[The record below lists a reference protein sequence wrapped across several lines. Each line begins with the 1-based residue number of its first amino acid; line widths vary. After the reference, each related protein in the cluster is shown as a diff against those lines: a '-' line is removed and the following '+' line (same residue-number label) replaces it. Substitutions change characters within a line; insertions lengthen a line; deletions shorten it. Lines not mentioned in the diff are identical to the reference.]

1 LFPLNTVGVAMAG
14 TNTLEMLEK
23 LGLTEYEAKTLNT
36 LFKLKEA
43 EAPNISRTAQVPKTR
58 VYDVL
63 EKLIQKNLLIE
74 IKGRPKLY
82 RAIDA
87 EKAVNLLMTNKK
99 EQLIELEKEATQLK
113 DELVLYT
120 NKEEKGEKVMK
131 VKDKQDFERILGQ
144 ELAKAEKSIHGLT
157 EITDEHDI
165 IHDALSKA
173 KEKNVTIK
181 LLNSFPSKKL
191 QENAEVKHL
200 NHGLNAFILDNS
212 RVVLAISDFKKEKP
226 EYHFTILNEHAP
238 IANALTHYF
247 DNNWTKGK
255 KY

>member
-1 LFPLNTVGVAMAG
+1 MLTSKFGVKM
-14 TNTLEMLEK
+14 TSQDTFNLLEK

-82 RAIDA
+82 RAIDPQ
-87 EKAVNLLMTNKK
+87 KAIDLLLSSKK
-99 EQLIELEKEATQLK
+99 NELHNLEKEAIDLK
-113 DELVLYT
+113 ENLVLYT
-120 NKEEKGEKVMK
+120 GKEEKGEKVMK

-144 ELAKAEKSIHGLT
+144 ELLKASKSICGLT
-157 EITDEHDI
+157 EITDDHSI
-165 IHDALSKA
+165 IHDSLKKA
-173 KEKNVTIK
+173 KENDVNVK
-181 LLNSFPSKKL
+181 LLNSFRSNKL
-191 QENAEVKHL
+191 KESADVKHL
-200 NHGLNAFILDNS
+200 DHGLNAFIIDGKK
-212 RVVLAISDFKKEKP
+212 VVFAISDFKKASP
-226 EYHFTILNEHAP
+226 DYHFTIMNENTPMAY
-238 IANALTHYF
+238 ALTHYF
-247 DNNWTKGK
+247 DSHWEKGR